1 MYDYNSTDCVP
12 QCKFGDCNTTIG
24 KCICPPGHSGA
35 DCSVISTLLFFLCVR
50 IHLCMCMCIWF
61 YVFVLYIFKYVH
73 VLEYHCLS
81 VSTCTDCVPQCKFG
95 DCNTTIGDCI
105 CPPGHSGADCS
116 VRGMLCVC
124 TCVCMCV

>member
-50 IHLCMCMCIWF
+50 IHLCMCMCIWV
-61 YVFVLYIFKYVH
+61 YVLVLLHF
-73 VLEYHCLS
+73 
-81 VSTCTDCVPQCKFG
+81 Q
-95 DCNTTIGDCI
+95 
-105 CPPGHSGADCS
+105 
-116 VRGMLCVC
+116 VC
-124 TCVCMCV
+124 TYVGISLSQCIHMYRLCATV